1 MQIIVLECDSKDC
14 NCKNVFIILL
24 FALNISYVMLQLT
37 NNQIMKSSFRI

>member
-1 MQIIVLECDSKDC
+1 MQVIVLECDSKDC

-24 FALNISYVMLQLT
+24 FALNISYVMQLT

>member
-24 FALNISYVMLQLT
+24 FALNISYVMQLT